1 MLLKNR
7 LIKENLKS
15 LLVRKIFRENIYE
28 FFEKFETSF
37 RNQSFSTFYMF
48 SC

>member
-1 MLLKNR
+1 MLPKNR
-7 LIKENLKS
+7 LIKENLNS
-15 LLVRKIFRENIYE
+15 LLVKKIFREKIYE

-37 RNQSFSTFYMF
+37 RNQSFSTFYIF